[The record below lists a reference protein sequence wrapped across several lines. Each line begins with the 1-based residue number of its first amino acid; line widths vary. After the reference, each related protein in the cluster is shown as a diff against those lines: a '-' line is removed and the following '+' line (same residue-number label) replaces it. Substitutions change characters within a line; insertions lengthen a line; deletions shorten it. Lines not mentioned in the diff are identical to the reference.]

1 MSLDAIRSRLS
12 ADEFSASIDE
22 VNTSLPSSITLIWAR
37 GGSNTSTLNAILS
50 TIGVSLTHLALH
62 CGNLTD
68 ALTQREDAL
77 NQTDADTLVSLLAAA
92 PKLTKLELT
101 FAGYAP
107 ENVTYAPPL
116 EGLQTTAANFCAAG
130 AI

>member
-1 MSLDAIRSRLS
+1 
-12 ADEFSASIDE
+12 
-22 VNTSLPSSITLIWAR
+22 
-37 GGSNTSTLNAILS
+37 LNAILS